1 MWDMQVVGIPH
12 RYMDHD
18 VLAKLSIAKHAY
30 GVAPRIA
37 NMGHSLQMI
46 GKTVTTFE
54 SATEHKRQEAANTD
68 VAGGHY
74 TIQKS
79 NALKNV
85 DHAGARIGD
94 TQRNTT

>member
-1 MWDMQVVGIPH
+1 
-12 RYMDHD
+12 MDLD
-18 VLAKLSIAKHAY
+18 VLAKLLITKHAY
-30 GVAPRIA
+30 GVAPRIT
-37 NMGHSLQMI
+37 NMEHSLPEI
-46 GKTVTTFE
+46 GRTVTTFE
-54 SATEHKRQEAANTD
+54 SATEHKRQEAANID